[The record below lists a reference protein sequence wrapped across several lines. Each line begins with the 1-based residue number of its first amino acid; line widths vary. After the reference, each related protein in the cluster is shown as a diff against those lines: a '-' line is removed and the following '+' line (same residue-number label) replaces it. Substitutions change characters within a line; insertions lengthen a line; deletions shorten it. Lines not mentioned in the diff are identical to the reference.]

1 MFSSRLPA
9 VLRPNSLSE
18 AVTRLTSA
26 GVALIDLTETNPT
39 AVGLPAPAEILSP
52 LSDARSLRYR
62 PSPFG
67 LDDARG
73 AVAAEYARRQVP
85 VAAGRV
91 ILTASTSE
99 AYSILFKL
107 LCDPG
112 DVVLV
117 PQPSYPLLDLL
128 AGLDAVSIAPYRLDY
143 HGVWSIDRG
152 HLERAMTS
160 RTRAVVVV
168 SPNNPT
174 GSMLQSSDR
183 DWLASLCATRG
194 VAIVADEVFADYAL
208 SVRPDACSALG
219 DERALVFALGGLSK
233 SAGLPQVKLGWI
245 VVSGPAAL
253 VAAAL
258 ERLEVICDT
267 YLSVST
273 PVQTAARQLIEDGR
287 SIRAAIAARLCQ
299 NLERLRLGL
308 GACPSISLIEPEGGW
323 SAVLRVPATASEDA
337 LVMRVLEEAHVIV
350 HPGYFFD
357 FGAEAFVVCSLLPE
371 PDRFDQAIARMLP
384 ILSGGRSS

>member
-9 VLRPNSLSE
+9 MLRPNSLSE
-18 AVTRLTSA
+18 AVTRLTA
-26 GVALIDLTETNPT
+26 GGVSLIDLTETNPT
-39 AVGLPAPAEILSP
+39 AVGLPLSPGLLSP
-52 LSDARSLRYR
+52 LSDPRSLRYQ

-67 LDDARG
+67 LDDVREAI
-73 AVAAEYARRQVP
+73 AAEYARRQLAVTP
-85 VAAGRV
+85 ERV

-99 AYSILFKL
+99 AYSFLFKL

-128 AGLDAVSIAPYRLDY
+128 AGLDAVSIAPYRLEY

-152 HLERAMTS
+152 HLERALTS
-160 RTRAVVVV
+160 RTRAVVIV

-174 GSMLQSSDR
+174 GSMLRASDR
-183 DWLASLCATRG
+183 DWLADVCADRG
-194 VAIVADEVFADYAL
+194 VAIVADEVFVDYPL

-245 VVSGPAAL
+245 AVSGPGAL
-253 VAAAL
+253 VADAL
-258 ERLEVICDT
+258 ERLEIICDT
-267 YLSVST
+267 SLSVSA
-273 PVQTAARQLIEDGR
+273 PVQTAARRLIEDGQ
-287 SIRAAIAARLCQ
+287 STRAAISGRVCQ
-299 NLERLRLGL
+299 NLARLRSRV
-308 GACPSISLIEPEGGW
+308 ASHPSISILEPEGGW
-323 SAVLRVPATASEDA
+323 SAVLRVPATASEEA
-337 LVMRVLEEAHVIV
+337 LVLRVLEDAHVIV

-357 FGAEAFVVCSLLPE
+357 FGSEAFVVCSLLPE
-371 PDRFDQAIARMLP
+371 PDRFDRAIARMLP
-384 ILSGGRSS
+384 IVGGGRSS